1 MPSAASADAGGGRGQ
16 KLRPV
21 ECKNWIALAN
31 EKLAEAELAVEAARD
46 SPSEL
51 THAVAV
57 RDKARA
63 YLAHVM
69 ATVQQALQETR
80 AEQAARAAEQAAK
93 VAAVTKEAAEAE
105 AKAATAAK
113 EAQEAAKAKAAREA
127 KEAQEEAKA
136 KAAREAKEAQAA
148 MAVGKLEALNAKLSA
163 VEQTKKQM
171 EMHSAAMLM
180 AKDAAIREREEALRR
195 ALWEVV
201 EVAKGHARQVEMAA
215 MARARAAEE
224 VAARVHAA
232 NAAELHRVAG
242 FEARTAMDAMAVE
255 AARVGALKEKE
266 MQLARRQRAMQAENA
281 MKEAE
286 WRAKDVL
293 ARKAAEAATK
303 AAEEAAQAA
312 KKATEE
318 AAEERAAA
326 KLAVDEALR
335 RQEQLTKVE
344 EQVVAAAEQRR
355 QAAMEMRRQAEEQ
368 KREVMEMRRQAVREC
383 PVCLDELDV
392 NGGGVYAL
400 VPCGHTMCG
409 ECAPKLSHNGG
420 ACPLCAQ
427 REWRATSACTAC
439 ENLPV

>member
-127 KEAQEEAKA
+127 KEAQ
-136 KAAREAKEAQAA
+136 AA

-195 ALWEVV
+195 ALWEV